1 MGGHP
6 YQYLVEYD
14 DDLQAALD
22 RLRTEV
28 FRSGRYYGA
37 KRNPKSP
44 EEALELAGETGRA
57 RSWTSWK

>member
-22 RLRTEV
+22 RLRNKV
-28 FRSGRYYGA
+28 CGSGALCGAVSRFRLFGGR
-37 KRNPKSP
+37 
-44 EEALELAGETGRA
+44 
-57 RSWTSWK
+57 